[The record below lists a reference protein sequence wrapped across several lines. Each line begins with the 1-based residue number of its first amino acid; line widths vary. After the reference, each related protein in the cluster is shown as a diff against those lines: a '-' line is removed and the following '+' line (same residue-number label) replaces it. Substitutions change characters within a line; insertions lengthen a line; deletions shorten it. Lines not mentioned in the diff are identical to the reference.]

1 MFQEKHGNA
10 VTKLRG
16 TFFVAWALLLAA
28 TASLAATPE
37 EPSAASGVHYQLIEI
52 YTVDRMNQILTT
64 ELKAFSNYP
73 VSYPAARYPVR
84 LYRVTYSSVIP
95 EQYNRPTTASGL
107 LAVPQ
112 SGTDTMPVVSYQHG
126 TVFSKTEVPSHPDE
140 SMETRLML
148 AQFASQ
154 GYVLVAADY
163 FGKGSSPEKDSY
175 LVKFSTQQACLDML
189 YAAQAVSAEL
199 KIHWGPFFL
208 SGWSQG
214 GWATMVFLNKLESLG
229 ISVKAA
235 ATASA
240 PEDLFAI
247 INRWIHAH
255 QETDATFIPALLA
268 LQLNAYEEYYG
279 LPGLARS
286 VIKTQY
292 QSVARNLYFNKIT
305 WEQASPQLPKQ
316 LSDMLDEDCVATSSI
331 GNTRYWELVQ
341 NSEAYRWRSQTP
353 LRSYYGDA
361 DEVVPP
367 YIATLPV
374 GYQKVMG
381 GAETVGIEV
390 TGKADHRGTFVY
402 AVADE
407 KKWFDELAH
416 QSSIP

>member
-37 EPSAASGVHYQLIEI
+37 EPSAASGVYYQLIEI

-402 AVADE
+402 AVA
-407 KKWFDELAH
+407 
-416 QSSIP
+416 